1 MFEWHYTKDKQPH
14 GPVNSTQLKAL
25 AASGQLLPTDL
36 VWKDGMTQWVPAATL
51 KSMFDSAPTTAT
63 SDAPVPTAHKAP
75 ESPTDPAQLASIPY
89 ASLTTDMNSLAV
101 ATLRGFPALTG
112 PRGDFPLTEDELKQ
126 LALTAKARAPIRRAA
141 ALYFVLFISGLL
153 FAAAFLTFFL
163 LISSRFNSA
172 RGGMPP
178 EAAGEILLW
187 LGIIAGLSIL
197 CLFAS
202 RGTYK
207 CQIWAPIT
215 MIVHFSGWILYLIYQ
230 FISNYRDQGGTV
242 PEFLIFTLY
251 ALIPPAIFLTM
262 SIFALTHISR
272 FLRRPLWMVHLFVQS
287 RL

>member
-25 AASGQLLPTDL
+25 AARGQLLPTDL

-51 KSMFDSAPTTAT
+51 KSMFDAAPATAP
-63 SDAPVPTAHKAP
+63 APVPTAHNALDQ
-75 ESPTDPAQLASIPY
+75 PTDPAPTASIPY
-89 ASLTTDMNSLAV
+89 YSPTTDMNALAV

-112 PRGDFPLTEDELKQ
+112 PRDDFPLTEDELKQ
-126 LALTAKARAPIRRAA
+126 LALTAKTRAPIRRAA

-163 LISSRFNSA
+163 LISSRFSSA

-178 EAAGEILLW
+178 EFAGEILLW
-187 LGIIAGLSIL
+187 LAILAGLSIL

-262 SIFALTHISR
+262 SIFALTHINR
-272 FLRRPLWMVHLFVQS
+272 FLRRPLWTVHLFIQS